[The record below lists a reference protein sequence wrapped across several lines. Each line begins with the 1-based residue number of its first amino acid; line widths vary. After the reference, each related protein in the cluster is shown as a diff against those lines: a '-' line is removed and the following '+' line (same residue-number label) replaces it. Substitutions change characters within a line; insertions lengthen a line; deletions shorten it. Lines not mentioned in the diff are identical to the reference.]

1 MQNFLQDIRYALR
14 QMRLAPAFTLTA
26 ILTLAIGIGATTAI
40 FTLVHAI
47 MLKSLPVADPA
58 QLYRIGDTQECCI
71 EGWEDDDWAV
81 FSYQLYQRLAAAAP
95 EFEETTAF
103 QDTTWIYSIR
113 SVAKDTAARPLHIEF
128 VTGNYFHVLGIGA
141 FAGRVIADTDDSV
154 SAAPTAVM
162 SYRTWQQSYGSDPT
176 LIGSTFVVQGQPVT
190 LIGIA
195 PPGFFG
201 DTLRSNPPDFWL
213 PLQQEAIFDGQNALI
228 KNNQSNWLYAIGRL
242 RPGASVQG
250 LPARLTPV
258 LQRWLH
264 NEDPIPA
271 EFRPQIEPDIPHK
284 YIRLMPAGSGITS
297 MKESYGT
304 SLRILLAVCATVLLI
319 ACANI
324 ANLLLA
330 RGTVRRMQT
339 AVRVA
344 LGASRTRLVRQ
355 QLTEAVVLSIVG
367 GVLGIAVAYLGARF
381 ILALAF
387 HSATFMP
394 ISAAP
399 SWPVLGFAFLLSLLT
414 GILFGVVPAWFASHS
429 DPAEALHGANRSTRD
444 RSSLPQKML
453 VIGQAA
459 LSLVLLACAG
469 LLTSSLRNL
478 EHQDLGFTTQNR
490 ISVAINPP
498 LPSYTPERLDA
509 LYREIEDRLVQL
521 PNVQKASL
529 ALYSPM
535 SGNNWGEIVA
545 VEGRG
550 DPKPSEENASSW
562 DRVSHQYFS
571 TIGENIV
578 RGRDFSESDTT
589 GSRPVTIV
597 NEAFARQFFKNEDPI
612 GKHFGMDTSKYAGDY
627 EIVGVVHD
635 AKYSDPEHAVRPMF
649 FLPLEQNL
657 HYSEPLMQRLE
668 VKSHFMGGIQLLVRG
683 DTRNLE
689 PQLRKALAEID
700 PNLTVITV
708 QTMEQQVAMNF
719 DQQRVVAQ
727 LAGTFGVIA
736 LLLAAIGLYGLTA
749 YTVARRTSEIGLRMA
764 LGADRLRIVRLV
776 LRGAFLQVTI
786 GLLIGIPIA
795 IGAGRLM
802 AANLFQVRSSGPT
815 GACFFNSS
823 SWALCSSGQRTARDS
838 RRVNRSGEGA
848 ANGLKA
854 LLGLCG
860 CRQP

>member
-26 ILTLAIGIGATTAI
+26 VLTLAIGIGATTAI

-47 MLKSLPVADPA
+47 MLKSLPVTDPA

-71 EGWEDDDWAV
+71 EGWEDDDWSI

-95 EFEETTAF
+95 EFEATTAF
-103 QDTTWIYSIR
+103 QASTWIYSVR
-113 SVAKDTAARPLHIEF
+113 SVSKDNAARPLHTEF
-128 VTGNYFHVLGIGA
+128 VTGSYFHVLGVGA
-141 FAGRVIADTDDSV
+141 FAGRVITDADDTP
-154 SAAPTAVM
+154 SAPPTAVM
-162 SYRTWQQSYGSDPT
+162 SYRTWQQAYGSDPT
-176 LIGSTFVVQGQPVT
+176 LIGSTFVIQGQTVT

-201 DTLRSNPPDFWL
+201 DTLRGNPPDFWL
-213 PLQQEAIFDGQNALI
+213 PLQQEILFDGQNALM
-228 KNNQSNWLYAIGRL
+228 KTNQSNWLYVIGRL
-242 RPGASVQG
+242 RGGASVQG

-264 NEDPIPA
+264 NEDQIPPD
-271 EFRPQIEPDIPHK
+271 FRPQIEPDIAHK
-284 YIRLMPAGSGITS
+284 YIRLAPAGGGVAS
-297 MKESYGT
+297 MKENYGT
-304 SLRILLAVCATVLLI
+304 SLHILLAVCGTVLLI

-339 AVRVA
+339 AVRIA
-344 LGASRTRLVRQ
+344 LGATRTRLVRQ
-355 QLTEAVVLSIVG
+355 QLTEAVLLALFG
-367 GVLGIAVAYLGARF
+367 GALGIAIAHLGARF

-394 ISAAP
+394 ISIAP

-414 GILFGVVPAWFASHS
+414 GVLFGVVPAWFASHS
-429 DPAEALHGANRSTRD
+429 DPADALHGANRSTRD
-444 RSSLPQKML
+444 RSSLPQKVL

-478 EHQDLGFTTQNR
+478 EHQDLGFVSHDR

-498 LPSYTPERLDA
+498 LPTYTPERLDA
-509 LYREIEDRLVQL
+509 LYRQIEDRLVQL

-529 ALYSPM
+529 ALYSPLA
-535 SGNNWGEIVA
+535 GENWGEMVA

-562 DRVSHQYFS
+562 DRVSRQYFS
-571 TIGENIV
+571 TIGQNIV
-578 RGRDFSESDTT
+578 RGRDFSESDSAA
-589 GSRPVTIV
+589 SRPVAIV
-597 NEAFARQFFKNEDPI
+597 NEAFVRQFFKNEDPI
-612 GKHFGMDTSKYAGDY
+612 GKHFGMDMSRYAGTW
-627 EIVGVVHD
+627 EIVGVVRD
-635 AKYSDPEHAVRPMF
+635 AKYSDPERPARAMF
-649 FLPLEQNL
+649 FVPLEQTL
-657 HYSEPLMQRLE
+657 HYSDPLMQRLE
-668 VKSHFMGGIQLLVRG
+668 VKSHFMPAIQLQVRG

-689 PQLRKALAEID
+689 PQLRRTLAEID
-700 PNLTVITV
+700 PNLTIISV
-708 QTMEQQVAMNF
+708 QSMEQQVAMNF

-727 LAGTFGVIA
+727 LTITFGVIA

-749 YTVARRTSEIGLRMA
+749 YRVARRTSEIGLRMA
-764 LGADRLRIVRLV
+764 LGADRLRIIRLV
-776 LRGAFLQVTI
+776 LQGAFLQVAI

-795 IGAGRLM
+795 IGVGRLM
-802 AANLFQVRSSGPT
+802 AAKLFEVRSWDPLVLAFSILT
-815 GACFFNSS
+815 
-823 SWALCSSGQRTARDS
+823 
-838 RRVNRSGEGA
+838 
-848 ANGLKA
+848 
-854 LLGLCG
+854 LGLCAAVASILPAT
-860 CRQP
+860 RAASTDPVKALRMD